1 MARAD
6 RGKHASVAHLAR
18 RRPPGAGW
26 AGAQLREN
34 KRLRPSRGRLSVL
47 VDLRH
52 VPGGPNRSEHRNPA
66 GEPNGGRRYLNG
78 DGVVDAAD
86 WVKLG
91 RIVVGLD
98 SMLPGAAFMKADLA
112 PKTTKG
118 DGVVDAGDWVQL
130 GRFVVGLDPLQSAGG
145 PAAPIL

>member
-1 MARAD
+1 MIANGIGTTTSNA
-6 RGKHASVAHLAR
+6 
-18 RRPPGAGW
+18 
-26 AGAQLREN
+26 AQLT
-34 KRLRPSRGRLSVL
+34 
-47 VDLRH
+47 
-52 VPGGPNRSEHRNPA
+52 VPVGLEGDV
-66 GEPNGGRRYLNG
+66 NG

-98 SMLPGAAFMKADLA
+98 PMPAGVVFMKADSA

-130 GRFVVGLDPLQSAGG
+130 GRFVVGLDALQSAGG
-145 PAAPIL
+145 PAAPIP